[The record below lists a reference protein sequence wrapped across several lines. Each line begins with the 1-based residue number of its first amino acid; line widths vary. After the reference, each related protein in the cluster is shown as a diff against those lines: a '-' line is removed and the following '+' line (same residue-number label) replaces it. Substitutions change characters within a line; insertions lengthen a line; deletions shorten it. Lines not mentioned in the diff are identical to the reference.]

1 MFNYSLE
8 IGQQIQIANNI
19 YIVEDLAVDDKNN
32 ELALLRN
39 IETNKYIWNTVNNL
53 EVIR

>member
-8 IGQQIQIANNI
+8 VGQQIQVANNI

-32 ELALLRN
+32 EVALLRN
-39 IETNKYIWNTVNNL
+39 IETNAYIWSMVNNL
-53 EVIR
+53 EVV